1 MQLNYS
7 KIFTKLI
14 KILSFIDKF
23 IIYNGKLSIFF
34 SVILICLIS
43 VSVLMRYLF
52 SIGFTWLQDLYIW
65 IHATVI
71 LLGIAYTFRSDG
83 HVRIDL
89 FYKNSKQKFRDI
101 INIFGVLFFTLPLS
115 YFIYSKGFHYFLRS
129 FQQNEASKETGGL
142 PAIYILK
149 FIIFLMGILLF
160 LEALRQLFFIITIR
174 RKKKWK

>member
-14 KILSFIDKF
+14 KILTFIDKF

-65 IHATVI
+65 IHAIVI
-71 LLGIAYTFRSDG
+71 LLGISFTLREDG

-89 FYKNSKQKFRDI
+89 IYRSLSNTKKKIINRIGAISFGLPFSYFVFYKGFQYFYR
-101 INIFGVLFFTLPLS
+101 S
-115 YFIYSKGFHYFLRS
+115 YQLGES
-129 FQQNEASKETGGL
+129 SKETGGL

-149 FIIFLMGILLF
+149 FFICFLGISLF
-160 LEALRQLFFIITIR
+160 LELLRLIFT
-174 RKKKWK
+174 KKE